1 MCCFDVKN
9 AEKMSHI
16 TRNKN
21 VLCVCSAHQHWS
33 NKYVPMVKLDKSQ
46 TKYYTHSS
54 THTLDTRHKYTRCML
69 AGPTQYSSR
78 HSCIPSA
85 VFVLNWIGH
94 NELQKKIHTHT
105 HHFDIFRV
113 LWIYVNA
120 PKVCLLMVS
129 MGHFKV
135 IHLSHSSTRLFLF
148 IFVGIYIHFCIAIA
162 SCPIS
167 STLHNH
173 TFTRCHTHVL
183 NNFFFHILNRI

>member
-94 NELQKKIHTHT
+94 NELQKKNTHTHT
-105 HHFDIFRV
+105 S
-113 LWIYVNA
+113 LWYISCIMNICECAKSVPINGIYGPFQGN
-120 PKVCLLMVS
+120 PPLSLFYTPLS
-129 MGHFKV
+129 L
-135 IHLSHSSTRLFLF
+135 HLCRYIYIY
-148 IFVGIYIHFCIAIA
+148 IFV
-162 SCPIS
+162 
-167 STLHNH
+167 
-173 TFTRCHTHVL
+173 
-183 NNFFFHILNRI
+183 